1 MNSKTNISIIAK
13 TCPRTYINQRR
24 AVIFL
29 WHFIVLWKL
38 LEVKIKYS
46 VEIIYIFFTDYYAY
60 IKYFSI
66 YGLTSK
72 PSFSS
77 FLF

>member
-13 TCPRTYINQRR
+13 ICPRTYINQRR

-46 VEIIYIFFTDYYAY
+46 VE
-60 IKYFSI
+60 
-66 YGLTSK
+66 GLTANEEISQK
-72 PSFSS
+72 IELKGNEMESRIKR
-77 FLF
+77 